1 MASLNSITDQTVRHI
16 RKTAET
22 PPRVSVLDVIGAI
35 TGLDSSNS
43 STVYARLREQ
53 FPEIATRIS
62 IVKFP
67 GRGQRDTPVVAEADQ
82 SMITA
87 LLTSPT
93 ARLITAGLFT
103 GGPGSKR
110 RRVLADDLY
119 VMRYSTC
126 SRSVKI
132 GRSKDAEKRRRA
144 LQTCQNFFVEI
155 VALFPERGHLEH
167 LVHAKLHDKQSHD
180 GAGTEWFY
188 ATIDEA
194 LDTIRQVILECNT
207 NPSTPEP
214 TSVLD

>member
-1 MASLNSITDQTVRHI
+1 
-16 RKTAET
+16 
-22 PPRVSVLDVIGAI
+22 
-35 TGLDSSNS
+35 
-43 STVYARLREQ
+43 
-53 FPEIATRIS
+53 
-62 IVKFP
+62 
-67 GRGQRDTPVVAEADQ
+67 
-82 SMITA
+82 MITA
-87 LLTSPT
+87 LLPSPT
-93 ARLITAGLFT
+93 ARLIKAGLFT

-132 GRSKDAEKRRRA
+132 GRSKNPERRRQS
-144 LQTCQNFFVEI
+144 LQASQNFVEI

-214 TSVLD
+214 TPDATASEVR